1 MFHAT
6 QAIDQRGFAIVGKL
20 RGSLLRVGALTGA
33 AMTDA
38 QHALRTWKTR
48 FRAKWSHSW
57 SSSVRVSRSPRVGS
71 GGGTVM
77 ALKWMA
83 MLVMDRVRV
92 PSARATDSWRD
103 TRRLRHYVGERLAV
117 CAHGRSDDRQ
127 GAD

>member
-1 MFHAT
+1 MAGAHLFHAT

-33 AMTDA
+33 AMTDV

-83 MLVMDRVRV
+83 TFLQ
-92 PSARATDSWRD
+92 RD
-103 TRRLRHYVGERLAV
+103 PAECGHDGQQAEQERE
-117 CAHGRSDDRQ
+117 R
-127 GAD
+127 